1 MQKRFFKKDANVKHH
16 EIRDSPGTVA
26 GVRGKKRKKKKKK
39 GEFFVGKKIQD
50 KNPVFSKTS
59 LSSKKCHNFINKSS
73 VTDL

>member
-26 GVRGKKRKKKKKK
+26 GVRGEKKKKKK
-39 GEFFVGKKIQD
+39 GEFFVGKNAAQKSCLFKEKPFIKQ
-50 KNPVFSKTS
+50 
-59 LSSKKCHNFINKSS
+59 CHNFINKSS